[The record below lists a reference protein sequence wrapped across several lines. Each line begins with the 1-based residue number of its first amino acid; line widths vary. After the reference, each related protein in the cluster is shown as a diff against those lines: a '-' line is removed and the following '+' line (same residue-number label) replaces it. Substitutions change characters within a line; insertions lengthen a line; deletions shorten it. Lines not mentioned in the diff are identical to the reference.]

1 MDEGVDPTKMC
12 QTLVNRVAASRQ
24 LQAVS
29 NPEIIGLFE
38 DWLDELEE
46 EVMASVRGGAVT
58 PKQLAPQLSLSLA
71 GADFLLTKL
80 KQEEKIPETDQ

>member
-29 NPEIIGLFE
+29 NPEIVGLFE

-46 EVMASVRGGAVT
+46 EVMACVRSGATT
-58 PKQLAPQLSLSLA
+58 PEQLAPQLSLSLA

-80 KQEEKIPETDQ
+80 QREDKITR

>member
-29 NPEIIGLFE
+29 NPEIVGLFE

-46 EVMASVRGGAVT
+46 EVMICVNKGVTT

-80 KQEEKIPETDQ
+80 KQENKITK

>member
-24 LQAVS
+24 LQAIS
-29 NPEIIGLFE
+29 HPEITGLFE

-46 EVMASVRGGAVT
+46 EVLSSINHGNTT
-58 PKQLAPQLSLSLA
+58 PAKLTSQLSLSLA

-80 KQEEKIPETDQ
+80 KREGKISE

>member
-38 DWLDELEE
+38 DWLDELES
-46 EVMASVRGGAVT
+46 EVLASVLEGATT
-58 PKQLAPQLSLSLA
+58 PQQLAPHLSLSLA
-71 GADFLLTKL
+71 GAEFLLSKL
-80 KQEEKIPETDQ
+80 KSENKI

>member
-24 LQAVS
+24 LKAIS
-29 NPEIIGLFE
+29 HPEITGLFE

-46 EVMASVRGGAVT
+46 EVLASVNHGVTT
-58 PKQLAPQLSLSLA
+58 PKQLVSRLSLSLA
-71 GADFLLTKL
+71 GAGFLLTKL
-80 KQEEKIPETDQ
+80 KREGKVQK

>member
-12 QTLVNRVAASRQ
+12 QTLVNRVASSRQ

-29 NPEIIGLFE
+29 NPEIINLFE

-46 EVMASVRGGAVT
+46 EVMDSVRKGAIT
-58 PKQLAPQLSLSLA
+58 PEQLAPQLSLSLV
-71 GADFLLTKL
+71 GADFFLTKL
-80 KQEEKIPETDQ
+80 KRENKITQ

>member
-12 QTLVNRVAASRQ
+12 QSLVNRVAASRQ

-29 NPEIIGLFE
+29 NPEIVGLFE

-46 EVMASVRGGAVT
+46 EVMICVRKGSTT
-58 PKQLAPQLSLSLA
+58 PVQLAPQLSLSLA

-80 KQEEKIPETDQ
+80 KRENKY

>member
-38 DWLDELEE
+38 DWLDELED
-46 EVMASVRGGAVT
+46 EVLACVRKGAAT
-58 PKQLAPQLSLSLA
+58 PQQLAPQLSLSLA
-71 GADFLLTKL
+71 GADFLITKL
-80 KQEEKIPETDQ
+80 KREKKI

>member
-38 DWLDELEE
+38 DWLDELES
-46 EVMASVRGGAVT
+46 EVMVSVQEGATT
-58 PKQLAPQLSLSLA
+58 PQQLAAQLSLSLA
-71 GADFLLTKL
+71 GADFLLSKL
-80 KQEEKIPETDQ
+80 KSEKKISYE

>member
-12 QTLVNRVAASRQ
+12 QSLVNRVAASRQ

-29 NPEIIGLFE
+29 NPEIVGLFE

-46 EVMASVRGGAVT
+46 EVMTCVRKGAIT

-80 KQEEKIPETDQ
+80 KRENKL

>member
-24 LQAVS
+24 LKAVS
-29 NPEIIGLFE
+29 NPEIVGLFE

-46 EVMASVRGGAVT
+46 EVRICVRSGAVT
-58 PKQLAPQLSLSLA
+58 PEALAPQLSLSQA
-71 GADFLLTKL
+71 GAEFLLSKLARENKL
-80 KQEEKIPETDQ
+80 KD

>member
-24 LQAVS
+24 LKAVS
-29 NPEIIGLFE
+29 NPELIPLFE
-38 DWLDELEE
+38 DWLDELEG
-46 EVMASVRGGAVT
+46 EVLECVRNGATT

-71 GADFLLTKL
+71 GADFLLAKL
-80 KQEEKIPETDQ
+80 EREKKVKK

>member
-46 EVMASVRGGAVT
+46 EVLACVRKGAAT

-71 GADFLLTKL
+71 GADFLITKL
-80 KQEEKIPETDQ
+80 KREKKI

>member
-12 QTLVNRVAASRQ
+12 QTLVNRVASSRQ
-24 LQAVS
+24 LQAIS

-38 DWLDELEE
+38 DWFDELEA
-46 EVMASVRGGAVT
+46 EVLESVQKGANT
-58 PKQLAPQLSLSLA
+58 PQELAPQLSISLV

-80 KQEEKIPETDQ
+80 KREHKITE